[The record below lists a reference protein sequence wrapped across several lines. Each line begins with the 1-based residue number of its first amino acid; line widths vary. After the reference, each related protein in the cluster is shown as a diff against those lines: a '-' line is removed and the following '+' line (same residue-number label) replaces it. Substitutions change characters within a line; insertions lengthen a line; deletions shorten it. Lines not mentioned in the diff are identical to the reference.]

1 MIKEMHSET
10 ACKLF
15 KSLHFKHEYKHITYE
30 KARHMLTVPFQ
41 SIYPSKKYPCDLE
54 SFAKANVDSWNETV
68 KFLEKWLHK

>member
-1 MIKEMHSET
+1 
-10 ACKLF
+10 
-15 KSLHFKHEYKHITYE
+15 
-30 KARHMLTVPFQ
+30 MLTVPFQ